1 MKQAKKS
8 LIHKSNKVT
17 LEDQSLSEY
26 IEPTP
31 PTKKQ
36 FTHFLLASLEDAKN
50 HYENEFLNF
59 DKSSIPRDF
68 LYIFWGLR
76 NEVRDFLDRY
86 PLAEGY
92 TLPGKKMGRN
102 KNDDARE
109 IANKVLIE
117 YRVTK
122 GDSSATPTG
131 QYLFE
136 KINEIINIKA
146 LAGEPCPMD
155 VKLRTCQ
162 LWVKEIRDGSFDTQD
177 TDDFF

>member
-8 LIHKSNKVT
+8 LIHKSNKIII
-17 LEDQSLSEY
+17 EDQSPSEY
-26 IEPTP
+26 VELTP

-36 FTHFLLASLEDAKN
+36 FTHHLLGSLENAKN
-50 HYENEFLNF
+50 HYEKEFLNY

-76 NEVRDFLDRY
+76 NEVKDFLDRY
-86 PLAEGY
+86 PLAEDY
-92 TLPGKKMGRN
+92 TLPGKKLGRN
-102 KNDDARE
+102 KNEGARE
-109 IANKVLIE
+109 IAGKVLMD
-117 YRVTK
+117 YRVQE
-122 GDSSATPTG
+122 GDLSAIPTG

-136 KINEIINIKA
+136 KINEIINAKA

-162 LWVKEIRDGSFDTQD
+162 LWAKEIREGSFIPKEI
-177 TDDFF
+177 DDFF

>member
-1 MKQAKKS
+1 MKQAKKG
-8 LIHKSNKVT
+8 LIHKNNEVT
-17 LEDQSLSEY
+17 LENQSLSEY
-26 IEPTP
+26 VEPTP

-36 FTHFLLASLEDAKN
+36 FTHSLLASLENAKN

-59 DKSSIPRDF
+59 DKSTIPRDF
-68 LYIFWGLR
+68 LHIFWGFR

-86 PLAEGY
+86 PFAEGY

-102 KNDDARE
+102 KNDAARE
-109 IANKVLIE
+109 IANKVLME

-122 GDSSATPTG
+122 SDSSAIPTG

-162 LWVKEIRDGSFDTQD
+162 LWAKEIRDGNFDFQD
-177 TDDFF
+177 ADDFY